1 MALVIDELSVKMTFS
16 RSVLDG
22 GALSRLLVVC
32 SWVAEVNPMLCAREH
47 TNPSFLSNVGAWS
60 IWIFHRCWAD
70 PGVELSIP
78 VLVWPACRCNFT
90 ARLDN
95 VSASSKRI
103 LSCLP
108 GAMSLVPFLASSVV
122 NVLGS
127 ISGVASK

>member
-1 MALVIDELSVKMTFS
+1 MALVIVELSVKMTFS
-16 RSVLDG
+16 RSVLDS
-22 GALSRLLVVC
+22 GAPSGLLVTC
-32 SWVAEVNPMLCAREH
+32 SRVAGVNPMLCTREH
-47 TNPSFLSNVGAWS
+47 TNPRFLSIVGAWS
-60 IWIFHRCWAD
+60 ILIFHRCWVD

-78 VLVWPACRCNFT
+78 VLVWPACRCSFT

-95 VSASSKRI
+95 VSACSKRI

-108 GAMSLVPFLASSVV
+108 GAMSLGPFLASSVV

>member
-1 MALVIDELSVKMTFS
+1 MALVIVELSVKMTFS

-22 GALSRLLVVC
+22 GAPSRLLVIC
-32 SWVAEVNPMLCAREH
+32 SWVAGVNPTLCTREH
-47 TNPSFLSNVGAWS
+47 TNPRFLSIVGAWS
-60 IWIFHRCWAD
+60 ILIFHRCWVD

-78 VLVWPACRCNFT
+78 VLVWPACRCSFT

-95 VSASSKRI
+95 VSACSKRI

>member
-1 MALVIDELSVKMTFS
+1 MALVIVELSVKMTFS
-16 RSVLDG
+16 RFVLDG
-22 GALSRLLVVC
+22 GALSRSLVFC
-32 SWVAEVNPMLCAREH
+32 SWVAGKNPTLCAREH
-47 TNPSFLSNVGAWS
+47 TNPEFLLVVDTWLIS
-60 IWIFHRCWAD
+60 IFHRCWVD

-78 VLVWPACRCNFT
+78 VLVWPACRCSFT

>member
-16 RSVLDG
+16 RSVFDG

-32 SWVAEVNPMLCAREH
+32 PWVNPMLCAREH
-47 TNPSFLSNVGAWS
+47 TNPSFLLNVGAWS
-60 IWIFHRCWAD
+60 IWIFHRCWVD

-78 VLVWPACRCNFT
+78 VLVWPACRCSFT

>member
-1 MALVIDELSVKMTFS
+1 MALVIVELSVNMTFS
-16 RSVLDG
+16 RSVLDS
-22 GALSRLLVVC
+22 GALSRLLVIC
-32 SWVAEVNPMLCAREH
+32 PWVAEVNPMLCAREH
-47 TNPSFLSNVGAWS
+47 TNPRFLSNVGAWS
-60 IWIFHRCWAD
+60 ISIFHRCWAD

-78 VLVWPACRCNFT
+78 VLVWPACRCSFT